1 MNINNYNKEIKFP
14 KLRADLIELI
24 LIYCIKGEL
33 NLNLLYRNQKILPIK
48 QNIIKRYLFFLIE
61 FGLISYNGQKQI
73 FTIKEKGLDLLN
85 IIEDEK
91 TNKKTDMQNTIITF

>member
-1 MNINNYNKEIKFP
+1 MNINNYNKEIEFP

-48 QNIIKRYLFFLIE
+48 QNIIKRYLFF
-61 FGLISYNGQKQI
+61 
-73 FTIKEKGLDLLN
+73 
-85 IIEDEK
+85 
-91 TNKKTDMQNTIITF
+91 